1 MDQNNKNSPN
11 RAVPQSPNRRGVYLR
26 QPQADAKKAE
36 AKQTAS
42 TGNAP
47 REAAG
52 NSQTRSSAPV
62 QKGNTRVPQ
71 SPARNVGN
79 AGNTVQRRPASS
91 GTNRQTN
98 GRPQRSVT
106 QSTQSRSYEL
116 SSAYE
121 RAPENVSFN
130 VTLNKKSVAVI
141 AAAVLVIV
149 NIVLFC
155 SLIQHKIPEKQ
166 TPEEVAEESR
176 LDLAERI
183 EEESGFT
190 SIDVPSS
197 DYTNGTLVLVNSEH
211 PFVFDNNGSVVR
223 DDEIVRVGG
232 LVENRSFKVSDNTI
246 FLCTETISAL
256 NKMMK
261 AFNAYS
267 GKNDVMI
274 LEAFRSR
281 EDQQSIYDSKV
292 ASLGADQKIA
302 ALPGESEH
310 HTGYAMDISIYPD
323 GGVGARSF
331 TGDGVYGWI
340 YEHGGDYGFVLRYPE
355 GKTGITGIDPESWHF
370 RYVGVPHSVYMNR
383 CGITLEEYVSD
394 LAAYTENVPL
404 IVDVSD
410 TESYAVYSVK
420 KSDSG
425 TTKLPVPK
433 DKSYGVSGNNVD
445 GFIVWYKVTEDAENE
460 ASGTSAS
467 GDEGSTP
474 TEGTNSTDA
483 SAASLPEAPE
493 ALPSGDENT
502 VSGTPVSSGNT
513 QGTTAVGNPSVGTAL
528 PEITSTASPFSR

>member
-1 MDQNNKNSPN
+1 MNEQNNKSSQN
-11 RAVPQSPNRRGVYLR
+11 RAVPPSPNRRGVYLR
-26 QPQADAKKAE
+26 QPQADVKKKTD

-47 REAAG
+47 KEAAG
-52 NSQTRSSAPV
+52 NSQARPSAPV
-62 QKGNTRVPQ
+62 QEGNTRIPQ
-71 SPARNVGN
+71 SPARNVGTSGN
-79 AGNTVQRRPASS
+79 AAQRRPASS
-91 GTNRQTN
+91 GTNGQAN
-98 GRPQRSVT
+98 GRTQRSVT
-106 QSTQSRSYEL
+106 QSTRNRSYDL
-116 SSAYE
+116 SSAPE

-141 AAAVLVIV
+141 AAAILVIL

-176 LDLAERI
+176 LELHEKL

-197 DYTNGTLVLVNSEH
+197 DCTNGTLVLVNSEH
-211 PFVFDNNGSVVR
+211 PFVFDNGGSVVR

-340 YEHGGDYGFVLRYPE
+340 YEHCGDYGFVLRYPE

-394 LAAYTENVPL
+394 LGAYTENVPL

-420 KSDSG
+420 KSESG

-433 DKSYGVSGNNVD
+433 DKSCGVSGNNVD
-445 GFIVWYKVTEDAENE
+445 GFIVWYKVTGDAENE
-460 ASGTSAS
+460 APGSSENSAESG
-467 GDEGSTP
+467 TP
-474 TEGTNSTDA
+474 TEGTAGAESGA
-483 SAASLPEAPE
+483 EPISEAPE
-493 ALPSGDENT
+493 ALPSAGGDAQ
-502 VSGTPVSSGNT
+502 S
-513 QGTTAVGNPSVGTAL
+513 TATEENPSDDAAL